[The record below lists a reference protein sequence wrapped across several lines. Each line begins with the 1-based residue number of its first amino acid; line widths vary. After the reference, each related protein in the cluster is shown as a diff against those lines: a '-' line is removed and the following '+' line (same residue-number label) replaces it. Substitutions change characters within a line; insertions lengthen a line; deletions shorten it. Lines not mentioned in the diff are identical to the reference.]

1 MNMNVAPSLNTTTT
15 TPVYTDAQTAAAA
28 DAAAALAALQ
38 GGPADLEA
46 LTDTQLR
53 ALAGKLSNLNA
64 GLTTLT
70 TELGSTAISL
80 PKVAAPTDMGALST
94 ADLLQL
100 IRDEARKTT
109 AMLTVAT
116 MEAIKA
122 QQATIALKR
131 DENNAASTDCIAKQK
146 EAEELAKKMEALKW
160 VMYALG
166 GLAII
171 ILAAAAVVTGG
182 ATLAVAAVVMAVMMT
197 ATTCLTEIKTDEDG
211 NIDNENGTSTME
223 RGMKDMAESCTD
235 TFFGDQ
241 KATDPEGAAQ
251 NGQITAVSIMA
262 ALQLL
267 IAIVA
272 IVATLGAAAPAV
284 ASTAASTA
292 GSAAVST
299 AVTAAT
305 TAAET
310 AAVTAKTV
318 ADVTAMAAKAA
329 AMVQILQGLTGMAQA
344 GGNLAVADLQY
355 DADMANVTVT
365 QLKALIKMLEQLLEG
380 DMEFIKMLQEIQAQL
395 DSGCA
400 EIVASETESNTKTD
414 LHQAMA

>member
-1 MNMNVAPSLNTTTT
+1 
-15 TPVYTDAQTAAAA
+15 
-28 DAAAALAALQ
+28 
-38 GGPADLEA
+38 
-46 LTDTQLR
+46 
-53 ALAGKLSNLNA
+53 
-64 GLTTLT
+64 
-70 TELGSTAISL
+70 
-80 PKVAAPTDMGALST
+80 
-94 ADLLQL
+94 
-100 IRDEARKTT
+100 
-109 AMLTVAT
+109 
-116 MEAIKA
+116 
-122 QQATIALKR
+122 
-131 DENNAASTDCIAKQK
+131 
-146 EAEELAKKMEALKW
+146 MEALKW